1 MKILSLFLTLLLV
14 SCNNSTVNTMSSDK
28 GGGAVHITDT
38 NGANILSY
46 SGSYAL
52 LIGQSD
58 YTAGW
63 QDLNSIP
70 SELDKVETVLEDQG
84 FVVKR
89 YRNLNSKALKR
100 TFEKF
105 INNYGLDKDNRLL
118 FFYSG
123 HGESRNVNGN
133 IKDYIVPVDAP
144 DPNVDDKGFVKKAV
158 SMNQVVTWAR
168 DIESKHAL
176 FLFDSCFSGTVFK
189 SKKAHKIPRQI
200 TQAMAKPVR
209 QFITAGSANETVPA
223 RSTFTPAFV
232 DAIAEGD
239 GDLYK
244 DGYVTA
250 KELGLYLKNVVFKVG
265 GAKNTRQ
272 TVSKV
277 FQDRLRGGGFSDE
290 KPDDR
295 SWGRGNRPVIN
306 VSWHD
311 ATAYANW

>member
-1 MKILSLFLTLLLV
+1 
-14 SCNNSTVNTMSSDK
+14 
-28 GGGAVHITDT
+28 
-38 NGANILSY
+38 
-46 SGSYAL
+46 
-52 LIGQSD
+52 
-58 YTAGW
+58 
-63 QDLNSIP
+63 
-70 SELDKVETVLEDQG
+70 
-84 FVVKR
+84 
-89 YRNLNSKALKR
+89 
-100 TFEKF
+100 
-105 INNYGLDKDNRLL
+105 
-118 FFYSG
+118 
-123 HGESRNVNGN
+123 
-133 IKDYIVPVDAP
+133 
-144 DPNVDDKGFVKKAV
+144 
-158 SMNQVVTWAR
+158 
-168 DIESKHAL
+168 
-176 FLFDSCFSGTVFK
+176 LFDSCFSGTVFK